1 MEWNFT
7 PFEVLAGKVCYTLE
21 QYKADLRE
29 DVAETLSALNLDEI
43 SMSFYNNFVF
53 VFFYWMATN
62 QSILTYKKLVEQNI
76 PEDSPVREA
85 LTNMA
90 FLESMK
96 QDNENLIDMLR
107 ALIAD
112 FTVNRLKSGFDI
124 EQAKK
129 DLQLEIGFAR
139 TL

>member
-7 PFEVLAGKVCYTLE
+7 PFEVLAGKVIYTLE
-21 QYKADLRE
+21 QYRADLRE
-29 DVAETLSALNLDEI
+29 DVAETLSALNLDET
-43 SMSFYNNFVF
+43 SMEFYNNFVF
-53 VFFYWMATN
+53 VFFYWIATN
-62 QSILTYKKLVEQNI
+62 QSILSYKKLVEQNL
-76 PEDSPVREA
+76 PEDSPVRQA
-85 LTNMA
+85 LTDMV

-107 ALIAD
+107 ALMAM
-112 FTVNRLKSGFDI
+112 FTVNCLKSGSDI